1 MKAVK
6 NYTSTIA
13 INRIF
18 DGLQKE
24 LAGHGA
30 KQIVFEYGEDGKIYG
45 LTFVIEVMGQMIPIK
60 LPARIAEAQ
69 ALLKKQY
76 EEGLISNRKVLEP
89 EQAYRVAWRNI
100 WDWVS
105 AQMALLD
112 IKMAKI
118 EEIFL
123 PYMTTR
129 SGETFFE
136 IMESNNFRL
145 GSGTEEG
152 KVIAKGNVKGGD

>member
-6 NYTSTIA
+6 NYTSTIP
-13 INRIF
+13 INHIF
-18 DGLQKE
+18 DGLQKVLVE
-24 LAGHGA
+24 HGA

-45 LTFVIEVMGQMIPIK
+45 ITFAIEVMGKTIPIK

-69 ALLKKQY
+69 ALIKKQY
-76 EEGLISNRKVLEP
+76 EMGLIKKRKLTEP

-100 WDWVS
+100 WDWVE

-118 EEIFL
+118 EEVFL
-123 PYMTTR
+123 PYMTDYT
-129 SGETFFE
+129 GKTFFE
-136 IMESNNFRL
+136 VVADNKFQL
-145 GSGTEEG
+145 PSGTQEG
-152 KVIAKGNVKGGD
+152 EVLKKE

>member
-6 NYTSTIA
+6 NYTSTIP

-18 DGLQKE
+18 DGLQKVLSE
-24 LAGHGA
+24 HGA
-30 KQIVFEYGEDGKIYG
+30 KQIIFEYGEDGKIYG
-45 LTFVIEVMGQMIPIK
+45 LTFVIPFGNQILPIK

-69 ALLKKQY
+69 ALLKLQY
-76 EEGLISNRKVLEP
+76 EQGLINNRKILEP

-118 EEIFL
+118 EEVFL
-123 PYMTTR
+123 PYVATADGKTL
-129 SGETFFE
+129 FE
-136 IMESNNFRL
+136 AFEQGKL
-145 GSGTEEG
+145 QLPGGSAEVIEG
-152 KVIAKGNVKGGD
+152 KVE

>member
-18 DGLQKE
+18 DGIQKV
-24 LAGHGA
+24 LAEHGA

-45 LTFVIEVMGQMIPIK
+45 ITFVIEAVGQMIPIK
-60 LPARIAEAQ
+60 LPARIPEAQ

-76 EEGLISNRKVLEP
+76 EEGLISSRKVLEP

-118 EEIFL
+118 EEVFL
-123 PYMTTR
+123 PYMTDE
-129 SGETFFE
+129 SGKTFFE
-136 IMESNNFRL
+136 VVADNKFKL
-145 GSGTEEG
+145 PSGTQEG
-152 KVIAKGNVKGGD
+152 EVLNESR